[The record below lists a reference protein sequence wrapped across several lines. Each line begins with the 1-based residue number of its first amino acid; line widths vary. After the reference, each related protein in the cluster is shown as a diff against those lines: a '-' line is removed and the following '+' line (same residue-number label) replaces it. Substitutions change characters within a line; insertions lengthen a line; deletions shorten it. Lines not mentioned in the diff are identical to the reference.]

1 MTATG
6 DTDRKLDFR
15 PGMDT
20 HWEILQTGAESGG
33 ESFKANNWIGPGMG
47 GPPLHVHPHADDVFE
62 LLEGELEVCVDGE
75 WSTIRAGETAVA
87 PAGRPH
93 TFRNTS
99 GKPVSIINHHR
110 PPQRFEEF
118 FRDMHSL
125 IKQGKI
131 KALPPK
137 DPRSAI
143 YAAMLFAVYPDEIKV
158 VKPPNA
164 VFSVLA
170 GVGKMLGFKLEA

>member
-1 MTATG
+1 MAAPEKSA
-6 DTDRKLDFR
+6 RKLDFR

-20 HWEILQTGAESGG
+20 HWEILETGAESGG
-33 ESFKANNWIGPGMG
+33 DSLKATNWIGPDMG
-47 GPPLHVHPHADDVFE
+47 GPPLHIHPHADDSFE
-62 LLEGELEVCVDGE
+62 VLEGELEVCVGGE
-75 WSTIRAGETAVA
+75 WSTVRAGETAVA

-93 TFRNTS
+93 TFRNSS
-99 GKPVSIINHHR
+99 GKPVEIINIHR

-125 IKQGKI
+125 IEQGKI

-143 YAAMLFAVYPDEIKV
+143 YAAMLFAAYPDEIRV

-164 VFSVLA
+164 VFTALA
-170 GVGKMLGFKLEA
+170 RLGKLLGFKLPG

>member
-1 MTATG
+1 MPIAK
-6 DTDRKLDFR
+6 DNDRVLDFR

-20 HWEILQTGAESGG
+20 RWEVLQTGAESGG
-33 ESFKANNWIGPGMG
+33 ESFSANNWIGPAMG
-47 GPPLHVHPHADDVFE
+47 GPPLHVHPGADDVFE
-62 LLEGELEVCVDGE
+62 LLEGELEVCVDSE
-75 WSTIRAGETAVA
+75 WSTVRAGETAVA

-93 TFRNTS
+93 TFRNVS
-99 GKPVSIINHHR
+99 GEPVSLINTHR
-110 PPQRFEEF
+110 PAQRFEEF
-118 FRDMHSL
+118 FRDMQAL

-143 YAAMLFAVYPDEIKV
+143 YAAMLFAAYPDEIKV

-170 GVGKMLGFKLEA
+170 GVGRLLGFRIS

>member
-1 MTATG
+1 MAE
-6 DTDRKLDFR
+6 DDNRKLDFR

-20 HWEILQTGAESGG
+20 HWEILKTGAESGG
-33 ESFKANNWIGPGMG
+33 EYLEASNWIGPAMG

-62 LLEGELEVCVDGE
+62 LLDGELEVCVDGE

-87 PAGRPH
+87 PAGVPH
-93 TFRNTS
+93 TFRNSS
-99 GKPVSIINHHR
+99 GEPVLINNIHR

-125 IKQGKI
+125 IKQGKV

-137 DPRSAI
+137 DPRSAV
-143 YAAMLFAVYPDEIKV
+143 YAAMLFAAYPDEIRV
-158 VKPPNA
+158 VRPPNA

-170 GVGKMLGFKLEA
+170 RVGKLLGFKLQA